1 MAVEAGDESNALFD
15 YTQTVPH
22 ALECPICRSPLANPV
37 QTPACQHL
45 FCRACLARSLTL
57 ARSCPIDRSPLD
69 SVNDCQP
76 APRAVRELLDDLS
89 VRCMLGSGSCG
100 KEMRRD
106 EWDRHALACGKRD
119 EEDGAKAALKA
130 QAEGTKGENAAE
142 DAAATRTERCELCDA
157 DIPSPEVPT
166 HASTCPSSRRPCTH
180 CSLNLPLP
188 SHPSHLLNSCPS
200 VPLPCPHASH
210 GCPYTG
216 PRTQLY
222 DDHLPTE
229 CAYEPLKAYLEQQD
243 RRTREL
249 EGENWEL
256 KQRVGVLEGRLESV
270 ERLLEGM
277 RKGMGEYFPA
287 DDKLSASTSTKP
299 SAPASS
305 PSLSSTLSALSTQS
319 TTLSSTLSSLSH
331 SHHQH
336 LSTTHHLVDE
346 LAALRAGLAGVRIQV
361 GGVMMEMQRVAASG
375 GGGGMMLGRRAGEAE
390 GEEGEA
396 GGPAVT
402 SGQGASFPPPF
413 FRSRTMP
420 YPPPSHAQMYGGP
433 PGLDYAGGIGA
444 QGARGVYGAMYGIGV
459 GGAGM
464 GPLSPGGMG
473 GAGVK
478 L

>member
-1 MAVEAGDESNALFD
+1 MAVEAEDDSKALFD

-22 ALECPICRSPLANPV
+22 ALECPICRSPLADPV
-37 QTPACQHL
+37 QTSTCQHL

-69 SVNDCQP
+69 SVDVCEP
-76 APRAVRELLDDLS
+76 APRAVRELLDDLTI
-89 VRCMLGSGSCG
+89 RCLLGSGACG

-106 EWDRHALACGKRD
+106 EWDRHALACEKRD
-119 EEDGAKAALKA
+119 KEDEAEAAVKAPAEKEDGEDTA
-130 QAEGTKGENAAE
+130 GTT
-142 DAAATRTERCELCDA
+142 ATVRTERCDLCDA
-157 DIPSPEVPT
+157 DILSSELPT

-180 CSLNLPLP
+180 CSLNLPLS

-210 GCPYTG
+210 GCLYTG

-229 CAYEPLKAYLEQQD
+229 CAYEPLKGYLEQQD

-249 EGENWEL
+249 EGENWAL
-256 KQRVGVLEGRLESV
+256 KKRVGVLEGRLESV

-277 RKGMGEYFPA
+277 RKGMGEYFPV
-287 DDKLSASTSTKP
+287 DDKPSASTSTKP

-305 PSLSSTLSALSTQS
+305 PSLSSTLSALSSQS
-319 TTLSSTLSSLSH
+319 TTLTSTLSSLSH

-336 LSTTHHLVDE
+336 LSTTHHVVDE

-390 GEEGEA
+390 DEDEPASTGNSGG
-396 GGPAVT
+396 GGPPFA
-402 SGQGASFPPPF
+402 PPF

-420 YPPPSHAQMYGGP
+420 YPPPPHAQMYGGP
-433 PGLDYAGGIGA
+433 PGLDYAGGMGA
-444 QGARGVYGAMYGIGV
+444 QGARGMYGGMYGV
-459 GGAGM
+459 GAGGAGI
-464 GPLSPGGMG
+464 GPLSPGMG

>member
-1 MAVEAGDESNALFD
+1 M
-15 YTQTVPH
+15 H
-22 ALECPICRSPLANPV
+22 ALV
-37 QTPACQHL
+37 QAHL
-45 FCRACLARSLTL
+45 T
-57 ARSCPIDRSPLD
+57 
-69 SVNDCQP
+69 
-76 APRAVRELLDDLS
+76 
-89 VRCMLGSGSCG
+89 
-100 KEMRRD
+100 
-106 EWDRHALACGKRD
+106 
-119 EEDGAKAALKA
+119 
-130 QAEGTKGENAAE
+130 
-142 DAAATRTERCELCDA
+142 
-157 DIPSPEVPT
+157 
-166 HASTCPSSRRPCTH
+166 TCPSSRCPCTH
-180 CSLNLPLP
+180 CSLNLPLS

-200 VPLPCPHASH
+200 VPLPCPHAQH
-210 GCPYTG
+210 GCTYTG

-229 CAYEPLKAYLEQQD
+229 CAYEPLKDYLEQQD

-256 KQRVGVLEGRLESV
+256 KKRVGVLEGRLESV
-270 ERLLEGM
+270 ERLIEGL

-287 DDKLSASTSTKP
+287 DDKPSSSTSSKP
-299 SAPASS
+299 SASIPS
-305 PSLSSTLSALSTQS
+305 PSFSSTLSTLSTQS
-319 TTLSSTLSSLSH
+319 TNLSSTLSSLSH

-390 GEEGEA
+390 DEVGEA
-396 GGPAVT
+396 GGPAGT

-420 YPPPSHAQMYGGP
+420 YPPPPHAQMYGGP
-433 PGLDYAGGIGA
+433 PGLDYAGGMGA
-444 QGARGVYGAMYGIGV
+444 QGARGVYGGMYGV
-459 GGAGM
+459 GAGAAGM
-464 GPLSPGGMG
+464 GPLSPGMG

>member
-1 MAVEAGDESNALFD
+1 MAVVAEDDAVALFD

-22 ALECPICRSPLANPV
+22 ALECPICRSPLADPV
-37 QTPACQHL
+37 QTPTCQHL
-45 FCRACLARSLTL
+45 FCRACLARSLAL

-69 SVNDCQP
+69 SVDDCEP
-76 APRAVRELLDDLS
+76 APRAVRELLDNLT
-89 VRCMLGSGSCG
+89 VRCLLRNGACG

-106 EWDRHALACGKRD
+106 EWDRHASVCGRRD
-119 EEDGAKAALKA
+119 EKSEAEAATVA
-130 QAEGTKGENAAE
+130 PTEERSSGDEAE
-142 DAAATRTERCELCDA
+142 DAGATRTERCELCDVE
-157 DIPSPEVPT
+157 IL
-166 HASTCPSSRRPCTH
+166 SSEMP
-180 CSLNLPLP
+180 
-188 SHPSHLLNSCPS
+188 
-200 VPLPCPHASH
+200 
-210 GCPYTG
+210 
-216 PRTQLY
+216 LY

-229 CAYEPLKAYLEQQD
+229 CAYEPLKDYLEQQD

-256 KQRVGVLEGRLESV
+256 KKRVGVLEGRLESV
-270 ERLLEGM
+270 ERLIEGL

-287 DDKLSASTSTKP
+287 DDKPSSSTSSKP
-299 SAPASS
+299 SASIPS
-305 PSLSSTLSALSTQS
+305 PSFSSTLSTLSTQS
-319 TTLSSTLSSLSH
+319 TNLSSTLSSLSH

-390 GEEGEA
+390 DEVGEA
-396 GGPAVT
+396 GGPAGT

-420 YPPPSHAQMYGGP
+420 YPPPPHAQMYGGP
-433 PGLDYAGGIGA
+433 PGLDYAGGMGA
-444 QGARGVYGAMYGIGV
+444 QGARGVYGGMYGV
-459 GGAGM
+459 GAGAAGM
-464 GPLSPGGMG
+464 GPLSPGMG